1 MTVIR
6 NLIKFKKT
14 FAMLLLD
21 IISNVDFMHWFRFI
35 DTVSNQYSRN
45 ESNSSLSIFFVSSTY
60 FRGSSCSINKQRLSM
75 LNPRL
80 DA

>member
-35 DTVSNQYSRN
+35 DTISNQYSRN

-60 FRGSSCSINKQRLSM
+60 TFEVLPT
-75 LNPRL
+75 L
-80 DA
+80 